1 MLLARADS
9 PATGTYRYLPHV
21 VLATLA
27 VVALPLGAVSAIELD
42 GGLPFTLLS
51 MLMAGGLSVCLSSLG
66 AACWK
71 RHPGS
76 RDIVFGD
83 LMLWAFIRRLRAE
96 RRLSHAA
103 ALLGDPRRN
112 ERATLDQRVKLL
124 EHLSASLEA
133 RDAYTHGHTRRVAR
147 HSEAIA
153 RLMGL
158 PEEQIAMVRTGA
170 VVHDVGKIR
179 TPRCILTKPGP
190 LTDAEFERA
199 KRHTTDGA
207 AMVQGMD
214 DETVAAVVRHH
225 HERLDGSG
233 YPDGLKGAE
242 IPLGARIVAVADSY
256 DAMTST
262 RPYRPVRSHKEA
274 LDTLAG
280 EAGLKLDGE
289 AVAAFLAY
297 YSGRR
302 TAAWSSFAI
311 AAPQRLLAWRLESGT
326 ASVANGLA
334 AVAVAALIGASLIDP
349 VPGGRASPEPGT
361 ERPVVADS
369 AQGGAGAPEDRDREP
384 AASRARPAPA
394 GDVGPPSRRSHDTHT
409 RLAPGGSS
417 GGGSQLVSS
426 APPPQIAAGPAPA
439 PAPAAAPAAVTV
451 APTRT
456 PEASVEVGVP
466 GLGPVEAQVP
476 AMEVPGVRVPLPR
489 APLPALSAR
498 DVRSA
503 QVR

>member
-1 MLLARADS
+1 MLLPRADS
-9 PATGTYRYLPHV
+9 PTPGTYRYLPHV

-27 VVALPLGAVSAIELD
+27 VVALPLGAVSAIELA
-42 GGLPFTLLS
+42 GGLRFTVLS
-51 MLMAGGLSVCLSSLG
+51 MLMAVGLSVCLSSLG

-103 ALLGDPRRN
+103 ELLGDSKRN
-112 ERATLDQRVKLL
+112 EQFTPDERVKLL

-153 RLMGL
+153 RRMGL
-158 PEEQIAMVRTGA
+158 TKEQIAMVRTA
-170 VVHDVGKIR
+170 AAVHDIGKLR
-179 TPRCILTKPGP
+179 TPRWILTKPGP

-207 AMVQGMD
+207 AMVQGLD

-233 YPDGLKGAE
+233 YPDGLRGTE

-262 RPYRPVRSHKEA
+262 RPYRQVRSHREA
-274 LDTLAG
+274 LDVLSG
-280 EAGLKLDGE
+280 EAGVKLDRQ
-289 AVAAFLAY
+289 AVAAFLAH

-311 AAPQRLLAWRLESGT
+311 AAPQRLLAWRLESGA

-361 ERPVVADS
+361 EQPVTADS
-369 AQGGAGAPEDRDREP
+369 ARGGVGAAKDRDREP

-394 GDVGPPSRRSHDTHT
+394 GDVGPPSRRSPDTRT
-409 RLAPGGSS
+409 RLALEDSS
-417 GGGSQLVSS
+417 GGGSQPVSPGPS
-426 APPPQIAAGPAPA
+426 PRIAAAPAPA
-439 PAPAAAPAAVTV
+439 PAPAPAEVSV
-451 APTRT
+451 APVRT
-456 PEASVEVGVP
+456 PEASVEVRVP
-466 GLGPVEAQVP
+466 SLPPVEAQVP
-476 AMEVPGVRVPLPR
+476 AIEVPGVRVPLPQ
-489 APLPALSAR
+489 ATLPALPR
-498 DVRSA
+498 
-503 QVR
+503 